1 MPVRAVDTTR
11 LYQQVAQQIENL
23 IRGGEFAVGSRLP
36 AERELIKQF
45 GVSRSVLREALIVLE
60 LKGFVEI
67 RIGAG
72 TYILKADDAPPVEG
86 PPSAPFEDTGA
97 FDLLMA
103 RRMIEAE
110 VARLAALT
118 ATPQDVAKLRA
129 ALDQMKRDIEPYMLR
144 HTADR
149 AFHIAIAES
158 TRNPALVFIV
168 SGFWD
173 RYRKLMIHQASEL
186 ARRPENREPA
196 IADHEAIYR
205 CLAERDGDGAAAAMQ
220 AHLDRVGRFLS
231 SYRKPDPGD

>member
-23 IRGGEFAVGSRLP
+23 IRGGEFPAGTRLP

-72 TYILKADDAPPVEG
+72 TYILKSGEPSSSDNAPP
-86 PPSAPFEDTGA
+86 PPFEDTGP

-103 RRMIEAE
+103 RRMIESE

-118 ATPQDVAKLRA
+118 ATPQDVAKMKA
-129 ALDQMKRDIEPYMLR
+129 ALDQMERDIEPFMLR

-149 AFHIAIAES
+149 AFHVAIAEA
-158 TRNPALVFIV
+158 TRNPALVHIV
-168 SGFWD
+168 SAFWD
-173 RYRKLMIHQASEL
+173 RYRKLMIHQASKL
-186 ARRPENREPA
+186 ARRPENRQPA
-196 IADHEAIYR
+196 ISDHKAIYR

-220 AHLDRVGRFLS
+220 AHIDRVGRFLS
-231 SYRKPDPGD
+231 SYRKPDDGD